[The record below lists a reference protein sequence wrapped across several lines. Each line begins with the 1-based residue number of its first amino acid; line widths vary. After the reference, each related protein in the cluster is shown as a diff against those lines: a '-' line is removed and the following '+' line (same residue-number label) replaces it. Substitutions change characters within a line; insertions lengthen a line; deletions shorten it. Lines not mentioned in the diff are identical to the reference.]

1 MSSPIVVS
9 RRIAAPPEKV
19 YRYFTE
25 ASRWVQWQGV
35 NAVIQPE
42 PGGELVMTMPNGA
55 VARGHFVELVPN
67 EKVIFTWGWD
77 DHPSIPPGS
86 STVEVEIT
94 EVADGSL
101 VTLTHHDLP
110 EEETPLHLEGWQR
123 YIPRLAA
130 AAEGRQV
137 PPDTGG

>member
-1 MSSPIVVS
+1 MSGPIVVM
-9 RRIAAPPEKV
+9 RHVAAPPETV

-25 ASRWVQWQGV
+25 SSRWVQWQGV
-35 NAVIQPE
+35 DSVIEPR

-55 VARGHFVELVPN
+55 VARGRFLELVPN
-67 EKVIFTWGWD
+67 EKVAFTWGWD
-77 DHPSIPPGS
+77 DHPTIPPGS

-94 EVADGSL
+94 EVEGGSL

-110 EEETPLHLEGWQR
+110 EDEVPLHLAGWQR

-130 AAEGRQV
+130 VSEGRQV
-137 PPDTGG
+137 PPDTGE

>member
-1 MSSPIVVS
+1 MSGPIVVS
-9 RRIAAPPEKV
+9 RRIAAPPEQV

-35 NAVIQPE
+35 DSVIQPE

-55 VARGHFVELVPN
+55 VARGRFVELVPHK
-67 EKVIFTWGWD
+67 KVVFTWGWD
-77 DHPSIPPGS
+77 DHPTIPPGS
-86 STVEVEIT
+86 STVEVEIS
-94 EVADGSL
+94 EVAGESL

-110 EEETPLHLEGWQR
+110 KEEIPLHLEGWQR

-137 PPDTGG
+137 PADTGE